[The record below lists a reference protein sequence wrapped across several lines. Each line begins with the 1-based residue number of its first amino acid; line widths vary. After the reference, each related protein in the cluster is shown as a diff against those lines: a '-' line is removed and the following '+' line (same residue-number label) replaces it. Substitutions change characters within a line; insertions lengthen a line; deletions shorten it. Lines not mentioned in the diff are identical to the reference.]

1 MDVQVGSSGIG
12 KGNSSVLVKLTAPV
26 VQLRTIIDRIITME
40 RMRRIARFLGI
51 SIKDIK
57 YMTPAGGDP
66 NLVGHFVAVDRRSK
80 AVVLAIRGT
89 YSVSDVVTDLDAETG
104 VFWTCVC
111 EGARHRNGLY
121 SLYP

>member
-1 MDVQVGSSGIG
+1 
-12 KGNSSVLVKLTAPV
+12 
-26 VQLRTIIDRIITME
+26 ME

-51 SIKDIK
+51 SIKDIQ

-104 VFWTCVC
+104 MFCTRVWEQDTRMIFVSFTH
-111 EGARHRNGLY
+111 EQRLLPPL
-121 SLYP
+121 SP